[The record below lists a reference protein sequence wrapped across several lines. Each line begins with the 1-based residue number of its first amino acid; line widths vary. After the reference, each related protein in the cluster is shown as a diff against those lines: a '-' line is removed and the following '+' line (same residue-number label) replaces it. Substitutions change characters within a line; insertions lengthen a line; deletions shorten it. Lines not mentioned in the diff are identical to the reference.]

1 MKTSFYFV
9 VWIVIY
15 PLLGLL
21 HNEFIYNNSF
31 FCGADSGLGNLL
43 VYQP

>member
-9 VWIVIY
+9 VWILIY

-21 HNEFIYNNSF
+21 HNSFIDNNSF
-31 FCGADSGLGNLL
+31 LVALAAVWGLS
-43 VYQP
+43 